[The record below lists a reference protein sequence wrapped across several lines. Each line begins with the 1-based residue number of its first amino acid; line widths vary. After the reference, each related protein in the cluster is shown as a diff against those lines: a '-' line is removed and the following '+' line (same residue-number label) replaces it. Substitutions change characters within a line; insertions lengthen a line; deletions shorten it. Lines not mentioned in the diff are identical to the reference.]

1 MNRKFKENV
10 AMIVIAHA
18 LMLTGP
24 AIVQARGLDN
34 PINFTKPIKS
44 EKGAISPIGPVKDAR
59 YFERDDACEI
69 VKAEMGWTDCKTI
82 DLLVINPGAGID
94 TILLDKPVASGYV
107 TVDDFNSA
115 EAKDVIASIEKS
127 LRGQATAQSEK
138 LGKNIQFT
146 GWRLNPTAD
155 KSKGLIYYATD
166 WNWDGE
172 SVLSIRVLLLGRFG
186 YTPLQIIPVESN
198 LNSEAIATMV
208 AKTVASYKPD
218 PETAYSDFRP
228 RRQGRSSWWPRRA
241 RDRARCEV
249 RQGCCRWRCGSSR
262 HAQRQGT
269 PAAGA
274 ALPAARR
281 SLPSHQ
287 VVVPQV
293 ITLHARACRAPVPKW
308 AAPILMIFTG
318 CR

>member
-218 PETAYSDFRP
+218 PETAYSDFR
-228 RRQGRSSWWPRRA
+228 QG
-241 RDRARCEV
+241 DKV
-249 RQGCCRWRCGSSR
+249 
-262 HAQRQGT
+262 
-269 PAAGA
+269 AAVGGLGVLATVLGVKYGKVAAVGA
-274 ALPAARR
+274 VGLLGMLKGKALLLLALPFLLLGGLFRR
-281 SLPSHQ
+281 IKSWF
-287 VVVPQV
+287 
-293 ITLHARACRAPVPKW
+293 RK
-308 AAPILMIFTG
+308 
-318 CR
+318 